1 MSDVLIK
8 NIEMPKETQCCY
20 TIFPNG
26 KVIVHW
32 DGKVLGEA
40 KAIELPPHGRLIDAD
55 RLPVSTLIHD
65 QANGLEIETLEL
77 KLVYLK
83 NLQNAPTILEAST

>member
-1 MSDVLIK
+1 MSEILIK
-8 NIEMPKETQCCY
+8 GMELPKEIQCCY

-40 KAIELPPHGRLIDAD
+40 KAIEVQPHGDLIERSLALGACYEMSRFTDMDGAFEVVENI
-55 RLPVSTLIHD
+55 PTV
-65 QANGLEIETLEL
+65 IEGSKER
-77 KLVYLK
+77 
-83 NLQNAPTILEAST
+83 E